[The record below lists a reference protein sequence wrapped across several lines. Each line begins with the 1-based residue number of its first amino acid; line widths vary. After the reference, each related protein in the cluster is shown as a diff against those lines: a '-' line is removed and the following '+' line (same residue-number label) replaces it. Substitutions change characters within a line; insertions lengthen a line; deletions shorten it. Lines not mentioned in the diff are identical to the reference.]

1 MKYARCQEHQKG
13 TTMTKNT
20 TSTERFTIDFISKKI
35 IGTQASFNKAS
46 KGTGEIY
53 EELASKIARHPNF
66 EVAVKEQKKHIAKAK
81 RTYDGM
87 DFKLMEAY
95 IATQKIAEQLM
106 KEYGAVKAMA
116 KASNTSVYPFTKK
129 WFLGKFDPD
138 GKGFNMKKAKEEI
151 SAYRLERA
159 ILTVPFN
166 GDETVG
172 NEKNETEPAELG
184 KAS

>member
-1 MKYARCQEHQKG
+1 MKK
-13 TTMTKNT
+13 TTTY
-20 TSTERFTIDFISKKI
+20 TERFTIDFISKKI

-66 EVAVKEQKKHIAKAK
+66 EVAVKEQKKHITKAK

-87 DFKLMEAY
+87 DFKFMEAY
-95 IATQKIAEQLM
+95 IATQKIAEQIM
-106 KEYGAVKAMA
+106 EEYEAVKAMA

-138 GKGFNMKKAKEEI
+138 GKGFDMKKAKEEI

-159 ILTVPFN
+159 ILTVPFS

>member
-66 EVAVKEQKKHIAKAK
+66 EVAVKEQKKHITKAK

-87 DFKLMEAY
+87 DFKFMEAY
-95 IATQKIAEQLM
+95 IATQRIAEQLM
-106 KEYGAVKAMA
+106 KEYEAVKAMA
-116 KASNTSVYPFTKK
+116 KTSNTSVYPFTKK
-129 WFLGKFDPD
+129 WFLGEFDPEK
-138 GKGFNMKKAKEEI
+138 KGFDMKKANEEI
-151 SAYRLERA
+151 STHRIASA
-159 ILTVPFN
+159 ILDVPCDD
-166 GDETVG
+166 DETAED
-172 NEKNETEPAELG
+172 EKNETEPAELG

>member
-1 MKYARCQEHQKG
+1 MK
-13 TTMTKNT
+13 KNT
-20 TSTERFTIDFISKKI
+20 TYTERFTIDFISKKI

-53 EELASKIARHPNF
+53 EELASKIARHPDF
-66 EVAVKEQKKHIAKAK
+66 EVAVKEQKKHITKAK

-87 DFKLMEAY
+87 DFKFMEAY

-106 KEYGAVKAMA
+106 KEYKAVKEMA

-129 WFLGKFDPD
+129 WFLGEFDPEK
-138 GKGFNMKKAKEEI
+138 KGFDMKKAIEEI
-151 SAYRLERA
+151 SSHRIASA
-159 ILTVPFN
+159 ILAVPYD
-166 GDETVG
+166 GDETAED
-172 NEKNETEPAELG
+172 EKNETEPAELG

>member
-13 TTMTKNT
+13 TTMTKKT
-20 TSTERFTIDFISKKI
+20 TYTERFTIDFISKKI

-66 EVAVKEQKKHIAKAK
+66 EVAVKEQKKHITKAK

-87 DFKLMEAY
+87 DFKFMEAY
-95 IATQKIAEQLM
+95 ITTQ
-106 KEYGAVKAMA
+106 
-116 KASNTSVYPFTKK
+116 
-129 WFLGKFDPD
+129 
-138 GKGFNMKKAKEEI
+138 
-151 SAYRLERA
+151 
-159 ILTVPFN
+159 
-166 GDETVG
+166 
-172 NEKNETEPAELG
+172 KNETEPAELG